1 MKEKKRKLNQNK
13 KKLSERRNPHS
24 LKTKNQKP
32 KKPQQQLILLMIEF
46 FIPSKFY
53 FSDKQNITP
62 RQETQKIIPII
73 IKNKRKEK
81 KQKGAKNSK
90 LN

>member
-1 MKEKKRKLNQNK
+1 MKEKKRKLNQTKKINRK
-13 KKLSERRNPHS
+13 KKSTFP
-24 LKTKNQKP
+24 KNQKP
-32 KKPQQQLILLMIEF
+32 KTKKTTTTINPADDRI

-62 RQETQKIIPII
+62 RQQTQKIIPII

-81 KQKGAKNSK
+81 KQKGAKNLK